1 MTTEVTTKV
10 PGNIWKV
17 LVKEGDQ
24 VKKGD
29 TLFIMEIMKTEVNHD
44 SPIDGKI
51 AKINIKNDQEDVDPG
66 TVAIM
71 IEQINLIMQN
81 KFDLN
86 TLSYLK
92 LIKDLSVEIG
102 ISLEEAK
109 SLVDTALHFINSK
122 KINYQELKEEIL
134 TFLVMNMFSLIC
146 KL

>member
-1 MTTEVTTKV
+1 
-10 PGNIWKV
+10 
-17 LVKEGDQ
+17 
-24 VKKGD
+24 
-29 TLFIMEIMKTEVNHD
+29 
-44 SPIDGKI
+44 
-51 AKINIKNDQEDVDPG
+51 
-66 TVAIM
+66 
-71 IEQINLIMQN
+71 MQN

-146 KL
+146 KF